1 MIIAFVIWSVAALL
15 FFGISISVRKSKEAV
30 GFFTFAKPP
39 EVTDVCRYNHS
50 VSLLWIIAAV
60 IFEIIGIPF
69 LFIKQNSPMVIFEI
83 LGVIVWAI
91 GIMVG
96 YLRIEAKYRR

>member
-15 FFGISISVRKSKEAV
+15 FFGISVGVWKSKEAV
-30 GFFTFAKPP
+30 GFFTFSKPP
-39 EVTDVCRYNHS
+39 EVTDVRRYNHS
-50 VSLLWIIAAV
+50 VSMLWIVAAV

-69 LFIKQNSPMVIFEI
+69 LFIEQNSPMVIVEI

-91 GIMVG
+91 GIMLG
-96 YLRIEAKYRR
+96 YLKIEAKYRR

>member
-39 EVTDVCRYNHS
+39 EVTDVRRYNHS
-50 VSLLWIIAAV
+50 VSMLWIVAAV

-69 LFIKQNSPMVIFEI
+69 LFIEQNSPMFIFEI

-91 GIMVG
+91 GIMLG
-96 YLRIEAKYRR
+96 YLKIEAKYRR